1 MGKVYRIETPEQM
14 RMLAGLCIDPGI
26 DGKQLRQ
33 LSIVWGA
40 DRNKRGGESRWNTV
54 FSVSIETTG
63 KPRMATV
70 QMKLNNKAEAVQAR
84 LKYQAAAAWCREN
97 LVQGLT

>member
-33 LSIVWGA
+33 LSIVG
-40 DRNKRGGESRWNTV
+40 RGQ
-54 FSVSIETTG
+54 
-63 KPRMATV
+63 K
-70 QMKLNNKAEAVQAR
+70 QAR
-84 LKYQAAAAWCREN
+84 R
-97 LVQGLT
+97 